1 MDKSVRSYKYMLAVC
16 AFVILVLL
24 VWLYV
29 ISMTG
34 PSPTFTGERIEGAIA
49 STTFT
54 LDGGVVLFDGAGNQL
69 KPQVELLPCPVKGDL
84 NFITSLSMFG
94 IKGSP
99 IEVWIQLPDTT
110 YCYLIDDITG
120 KCLGS
125 CR

>member
-1 MDKSVRSYKYMLAVC
+1 MDKSVRSYKYMLAAC
-16 AFVILVLL
+16 AFVILILL

-29 ISMTG
+29 ISRTG
-34 PSPTFTGERIEGAIA
+34 PSPKFTGERIEGAIV

-54 LDGGVVLFDGAGNQL
+54 LDGGIVLFDGAGNYL
-69 KPQVELLPCPVKGDL
+69 KPQRELLPCPVKGNL
-84 NFITSLSMFG
+84 NFITSLSVFG

-99 IEVWIQLPDTT
+99 IEVWIQLPDAT

-120 KCLGS
+120 KVLGS